1 MNTFLYAYKIFITYG
16 VLLGSTLPNR
26 HTPSLNV
33 YLAAAN
39 EDSAAMIWK

>member
-1 MNTFLYAYKIFITYG
+1 MNTFLYAYKFFITYG
-16 VLLGSTLPNR
+16 MLLRSPPPNDR
-26 HTPSLNV
+26 TPSLNV